1 MPHTLAPAR
10 SRFPTDPRR
19 KATVVFPQD
28 YATRVSSHAG
38 GIAVT
43 WASLLNPP
51 ILIPRRWRSPPNASG
66 ELHESL
72 HPDEGTFSPS
82 RRTNPDPAPCYRCF
96 SSTTQPP
103 TRQKSSQV
111 LGALQS
117 LSRCRP
123 PVSCFQNLS
132 PTRLIPPRAP
142 CLCYRHLCRPQS
154 PWTGRRS
161 TARTSLSG
169 AAPRKATPTHI
180 FTPDLPLG
188 SANLA
193 RQSSNTTPSSERPRH
208 GSIYSPCGTSGG
220 RYFDWGSR

>member
-1 MPHTLAPAR
+1 MEKSPKRVRVTLRESAPGRGYVLA
-10 SRFPTDPRR
+10 
-19 KATVVFPQD
+19 
-28 YATRVSSHAG
+28 VSSHEPRPCA
-38 GIAVT
+38 
-43 WASLLNPP
+43 LLP
-51 ILIPRRWRSPPNASG
+51 LLL
-66 ELHESL
+66 LH
-72 HPDEGTFSPS
+72 D
-82 RRTNPDPAPCYRCF
+82 AA
-96 SSTTQPP
+96 P

-161 TARTSLSG
+161 TVRTSLSG